1 MAAPYIHPS
10 ILAFVFVY
18 KPKRNERRCRSLVS
32 LRPAASLAR
41 FHSIKRSSSF
51 ASFPEVQCNT
61 CTAGHGQI
69 RCRSALASI
78 QAASSLPPS
87 GSNCDNTGGQTNLIS
102 QKSTSLALLRFSGP
116 ASPLSVAVLPLPLRI
131 SRLSLSVRDR
141 RGRVD
146 SHSSYAVIPP
156 SLTDKTQTWTL

>member
-10 ILAFVFVY
+10 LHLY
-18 KPKRNERRCRSLVS
+18 LSTNRSGTRALSLSRLIAAAGRVPRSFPLHKAVLLVRIVPRS
-32 LRPAASLAR
+32 AVQYMYGRPRPNPMPLRPR
-41 FHSIKRSSSF
+41 FHS
-51 ASFPEVQCNT
+51 
-61 CTAGHGQI
+61 
-69 RCRSALASI
+69 
-78 QAASSLPPS
+78 SLVVPPS

-102 QKSTSLALLRFSGP
+102 QKSTSLALLRFSGR